1 MPKIRLALCA
11 PPEPRRRN
19 GGLLLRVGR
28 GEEGPTS
35 KGGREERGT
44 EREEKGIPQSQG
56 EWNNLQLWITR
67 ETERE
72 GKGIPQSQGE
82 WNNLQL
88 WITEETERE
97 GKGIPQSQGEWNNLE
112 LWITEKGVADDVE
125 VVTCVKLGHV
135 KLKAPRQTIDAVQ
148 HETEPVRRR
157 TPQHTHTLAAR

>member
-1 MPKIRLALCA
+1 MPKLRLALCA

-56 EWNNLQLWITR
+56 EWNNL
-67 ETERE
+67 
-72 GKGIPQSQGE
+72 
-82 WNNLQL
+82 
-88 WITEETERE
+88 
-97 GKGIPQSQGEWNNLE
+97 E

-125 VVTCVKLGHV
+125 VVTCVELGHV